1 MGLQV
6 RDESAEKSTYLAVAG
21 GYVWNKKEDESH
33 PLFKTQ
39 EFKKIDGTVGSRQGA
54 RYDSLTGVISGV
66 EIKTHDQYGESI
78 QTKIVSGGDVF
89 TISISTNNRY
99 SQDMMKALLKL
110 DLSLPVMM
118 RPYDFINKEDKRVQ
132 GIAFT
137 QNGAK
142 VVLRND
148 DAPFNPDVFTT
159 GDKKKIKRFFEDLT
173 EWFVDEVTSKVIN
186 GYFAGASVATPAP
199 KPAPTPTAI
208 PQREVKVEAKVE
220 VEEEAKVDEDDLDKQ
235 LHALMS

>member
-6 RDESAEKSTYLAVAG
+6 RDESTEQTTYLAVAG

-33 PLFKTQ
+33 PQFAKQ

-54 RYDSLTGVISGV
+54 RYDSLTGVIAGV

-78 QTKIVSGGDVF
+78 QTKIVSGGDTF
-89 TISISTNNRY
+89 TLSISTNNRY

-110 DLSLPVMM
+110 DLSIPVML
-118 RPYDFINKEDKRVQ
+118 RPYDFVNKQNKRVQ
-132 GIAFT
+132 GISFM
-137 QNGAK
+137 QNGQK
-142 VVLRND
+142 VLLRND
-148 DAPFNPDVFTT
+148 DAPFNPDIFAS

-186 GYFAGASVATPAP
+186 GYFAGASVPTTT
-199 KPAPTPTAI
+199 PTPT
-208 PQREVKVEAKVE
+208 PTPKVEAPVVAKVE
-220 VEEEAKVDEDDLDKQ
+220 EVVEEEANLDSQ
-235 LHALMS
+235 LDALLG

>member
-6 RDESAEKSTYLAVAG
+6 RDEVSENSTYLAVAG

-33 PLFKTQ
+33 PQFATQ

-78 QTKIVSGGDVF
+78 QTKIVSGSDVF
-89 TISISTNNRY
+89 TLSISTNNRY

-110 DLSLPVMM
+110 DLSLPVML
-118 RPYDFINKEDKRVQ
+118 RPYDFVNRENKRVQ
-132 GIAFT
+132 GISFN
-137 QNGAK
+137 QNGQK
-142 VVLRND
+142 VLLKND
-148 DAPFNPDVFTT
+148 DAPFDPNVFAN

-186 GYFAGASVATPAP
+186 GYFANASV
-199 KPAPTPTAI
+199 PTPT
-208 PQREVKVEAKVE
+208 PTPTPTPKGLAKATPVAAVE
-220 VEEEAKVDEDDLDKQ
+220 VEEVGQAEVDLDSELSK
-235 LHALMS
+235 LLG

>member
-6 RDESAEKSTYLAVAG
+6 RDESTEQTTYLAVAG

-33 PLFKTQ
+33 PQFATQ

-54 RYDSLTGVISGV
+54 RYDSLTGVIAGV

-78 QTKIVSGGDVF
+78 QTKIVSGGDTF
-89 TISISTNNRY
+89 TLSISTNNRY

-110 DLSLPVMM
+110 DLSIPMM
-118 RPYDFINKEDKRVQ
+118 LRPYDFVNKQGKRVQ
-132 GIAFT
+132 GLSFM
-137 QNGAK
+137 QNGQK
-142 VVLRND
+142 VLLRND
-148 DAPFNPDVFTT
+148 DAPFNPDIFAS

-186 GYFAGASVATPAP
+186 GYFAGASV
-199 KPAPTPTAI
+199 PTPT
-208 PQREVKVEAKVE
+208 PTPTPTPKVEKPVVAQVE
-220 VEEEAKVDEDDLDKQ
+220 EVVEEEANLDSQ
-235 LHALMS
+235 LDALLG

>member
-1 MGLQV
+1 MGLEV

-21 GYVWNKKEDESH
+21 GYVWNKKEDETH

-54 RYDSLTGVISGV
+54 RYDSLTGVINGV

-89 TISISTNNRY
+89 TLSISTNNRY

-110 DLSLPVMM
+110 DLSLPVMI
-118 RPYDFINKEDKRVQ
+118 RPYDFINKENKRVQ

-137 QNGAK
+137 QNGQK

-173 EWFVDEVTSKVIN
+173 EWFVEEVTSKVIN
-186 GYFAGASVATPAP
+186 GYFAGASVPTP
-199 KPAPTPTAI
+199 KPTPTPTAI
-208 PQREVKVEAKVE
+208 PQEKVKVEAKVE
-220 VEEEAKVDEDDLDKQ
+220 VAQEAKVDENDLDN
-235 LHALMS
+235 ALDALLG

>member
-6 RDESAEKSTYLAVAG
+6 RDESTEKTTYLAVAG

-33 PLFKTQ
+33 PQFAKQ

-54 RYDSLTGVISGV
+54 RYDSLTGVIAGV

-78 QTKIVSGGDVF
+78 QTKIVSGGDTF
-89 TISISTNNRY
+89 TLSISTNNRY

-110 DLSLPVMM
+110 DLSIPVML
-118 RPYDFINKEDKRVQ
+118 RPYDFVNKQNKRVQ
-132 GIAFT
+132 GISFM
-137 QNGAK
+137 QNGQK
-142 VVLRND
+142 VLLRND
-148 DAPFNPDVFTT
+148 DAPFNPDIFAS

-186 GYFAGASVATPAP
+186 GYFAGASV
-199 KPAPTPTAI
+199 PAPTPT
-208 PQREVKVEAKVE
+208 PTPTPTPKVEAPVVAKVE
-220 VEEEAKVDEDDLDKQ
+220 EVVEEEANLDSQ
-235 LHALMS
+235 LDALLG

>member
-6 RDESAEKSTYLAVAG
+6 RDEVSENSTYLAVAG

-33 PLFKTQ
+33 PQFATQ

-78 QTKIVSGGDVF
+78 QTKIVSGSDVF
-89 TISISTNNRY
+89 TLSISTNNRY

-110 DLSLPVMM
+110 DLSLPVML
-118 RPYDFINKEDKRVQ
+118 RPYDFVNRENKRVQ
-132 GIAFT
+132 GISFN
-137 QNGAK
+137 QNGQK
-142 VVLRND
+142 VLLKND
-148 DAPFNPDVFTT
+148 DAPFDPNVFAN

-186 GYFAGASVATPAP
+186 GYFANES
-199 KPAPTPTAI
+199 APTPT
-208 PQREVKVEAKVE
+208 PTPTPTPVAKATPVAAVV
-220 VEEEAKVDEDDLDKQ
+220 VEEEVQEEDNLDSQ
-235 LHALMS
+235 LDRLLG

>member
-6 RDESAEKSTYLAVAG
+6 RNEGTEQTTYLAIAG
-21 GYVWNKKEDESH
+21 GYVWNKKEDETH
-33 PLFKTQ
+33 PQFATQ
-39 EFKKIDGTVGSRQGA
+39 EFKKMDGTVGSRQGA

-78 QTKIVSGGDVF
+78 QTKIVSGDDVF

-110 DLSLPVMM
+110 DLSLPVML
-118 RPYDFINKEDKRVQ
+118 RPYDFTNKENKRVQ
-132 GIAFT
+132 GVSFT
-137 QNGAK
+137 QNGQK
-142 VVLRND
+142 VLLRND
-148 DAPFNPDVFTT
+148 DAPFNPDIFAS

-186 GYFAGASVATPAP
+186 GYFANASV
-199 KPAPTPTAI
+199 PTPT
-208 PQREVKVEAKVE
+208 PTPTPTPVAKATPVAAVA
-220 VEEEAKVDEDDLDKQ
+220 VEEEVQEEANLDSQ
-235 LHALMS
+235 LDALLG

>member
-6 RDESAEKSTYLAVAG
+6 RNEGSESSTYLAVAG

-33 PLFKTQ
+33 PQFATQ
-39 EFKKIDGTVGSRQGA
+39 EFKKIDGTTGSRKGA

-78 QTKIVSGGDVF
+78 QTKIVSGEEVY
-89 TISISTNNRY
+89 TLSISTNNRY

-110 DLSLPVMM
+110 DLSLPVML
-118 RPYDFINKEDKRVQ
+118 RPYDFVNKQNKRVQ
-132 GIAFT
+132 GISFT
-137 QNGAK
+137 QNGEK

-148 DAPFNPDVFTT
+148 DAPFNPDIFAS

-186 GYFAGASVATPAP
+186 GYFANAS
-199 KPAPTPTAI
+199 APTPT
-208 PQREVKVEAKVE
+208 PTPTPTPVAKAPVAPVAQ
-220 VEEEAKVDEDDLDKQ
+220 VEEVVEDEANLDSQ
-235 LHALMS
+235 LDALLG